1 MMQGN
6 LKIADPTLAEVSF
19 LRSELQVGFTLTRIA
34 LESTR
39 RETTAR
45 NRANARKAYAA
56 ILRFF
61 PKVKLSADETDE
73 IKSLLEQLKSKL
85 RRLGEE
91 I

>member
-1 MMQGN
+1 
-6 LKIADPTLAEVSF
+6 
-19 LRSELQVGFTLTRIA
+19 
-34 LESTR
+34 
-39 RETTAR
+39 
-45 NRANARKAYAA
+45 
-56 ILRFF
+56 LRFF